1 MKISPRTLFIAI
13 ALFCLALVA
22 KALQL
27 QHGPEMQQPC
37 PLCILQRY
45 AYLAIALVAGVGALQ
60 VRATRVYAWLIFA
73 LSATGVWFT
82 IWQLTKGGSM
92 TSCLADPVGE
102 FVNGLPTAGLF
113 EARVFFATG
122 GCADKY
128 APTFGLSLPVW
139 SLICFSV
146 LALLAVSM
154 ALRAKR
160 APA

>member
-1 MKISPRTLFIAI
+1 MKISTRTLFIAI

-45 AYLAIALVAGVGALQ
+45 AYLAIAFVALAGA
-60 VRATRVYAWLIFA
+60 VHARATQVYAWLITA

-92 TSCLADPVGE
+92 TSCLADPMGE

-139 SLICFSV
+139 SLICFAV
-146 LALLAVSM
+146 LALVSISI
-154 ALRAKR
+154 AFRVNRK
-160 APA
+160 